1 MKFLSLVI
9 FLVVLLLGIVNN
21 IGANT
26 EFHRFKRDPKN
37 PTECEKG
44 CKTKYKHKEYY
55 NCIVKECK
63 YNPHRRM

>member
-9 FLVVLLLGIVNN
+9 FLVVLLLGIVTN

-44 CKTKYKHKEYY
+44 CKSKYKHKEYY